1 MKSMNPN
8 LEKSALKENLE
19 LRVAKAQMQLDLKQV
34 RKALESSEK
43 LAESLRKQMREGLDR
58 LEKDQQDQALRDQ
71 LDSLQ
76 QAYDQRQAEIDD
88 LKQQLED
95 NDERDEEVG
104 KLRDLIEDLE
114 AELRD
119 KQRVTDEKDD
129 EFVGRPIRPSDVY

>member
-119 KQRVTDEKDD
+119 KQRVIDEKDD